1 MRKEQIILEYLEIKY
16 GNCQVYEDKKTIGI
30 SGVCI
35 FFKKTKQV
43 AFVGMSHRDLCDW
56 FGDGK
61 YHPVLEKWFTEKL
74 NLVL

>member
-1 MRKEQIILEYLEIKY
+1 MRKEQIILEYLELKY
-16 GNCQVYEDKKTIGI
+16 GNCQVYEDEKNMGI
-30 SGVCI
+30 AGVCI
-35 FFKKTKQV
+35 YFKKLKQV